1 MTTLVVGLDPLAA
14 LRELGGARDP
24 DPVVAAALA
33 ELAGAGGVRVTC
45 GRERGGIRE
54 RDVRLLREVV
64 RTALLLRMP
73 PLDEHLKLALAV
85 RPDVV
90 TLIPGERERL
100 GAERGL
106 DVEDRRAELLPFIQ
120 ALAESGTLTSILVDP
135 VPNQVKAAQRAGA
148 GAVLLEEYEFAR
160 RRGAE
165 ILGEVIGFTCNNN
178 GGDLILP
185 NMRGIGETLRLGLQ
199 DASLNPDQVDFIS
212 AHATG
217 TKMGDIIEAQA
228 IHAVYGAHPL
238 VTGFKGYMGHTMGSC
253 GAIETILILYM
264 MREGFVAPTL
274 NLEEPDERCAMIRH
288 TPGIVAQRIDTAAV
302 QNFAF
307 GGVNTSLLIR
317 RFS

>member
-148 GAVLLEEYEFAR
+148 GAVLLHTGRFCWADSDANR
-160 RRGAE
+160 AAE
-165 ILGEVIGFTCNNN
+165 LEALTNAAK
-178 GGDLILP
+178 
-185 NMRGIGETLRLGLQ
+185 TAHRLGLVVHAGGGLGYQNAATVAGLAEVTAVDLGYSLVARATLVGMTEAVRELRRLVQ
-199 DASLNPDQVDFIS
+199 D
-212 AHATG
+212 
-217 TKMGDIIEAQA
+217 
-228 IHAVYGAHPL
+228 GA
-238 VTGFKGYMGHTMGSC
+238 G
-253 GAIETILILYM
+253 
-264 MREGFVAPTL
+264 R
-274 NLEEPDERCAMIRH
+274 
-288 TPGIVAQRIDTAAV
+288 
-302 QNFAF
+302 
-307 GGVNTSLLIR
+307 
-317 RFS
+317 